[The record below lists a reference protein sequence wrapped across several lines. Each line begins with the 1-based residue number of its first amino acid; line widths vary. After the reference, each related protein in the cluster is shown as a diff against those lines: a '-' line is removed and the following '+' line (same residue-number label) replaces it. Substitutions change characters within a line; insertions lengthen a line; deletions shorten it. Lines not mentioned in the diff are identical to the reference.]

1 MDSDKVLVMDA
12 GRVVEFAHPYELLQ
26 KSDGHLRTLVDQTG
40 LATAGQLF
48 KIASD
53 NYQSKKL
60 N

>member
-1 MDSDKVLVMDA
+1 MLVMDA